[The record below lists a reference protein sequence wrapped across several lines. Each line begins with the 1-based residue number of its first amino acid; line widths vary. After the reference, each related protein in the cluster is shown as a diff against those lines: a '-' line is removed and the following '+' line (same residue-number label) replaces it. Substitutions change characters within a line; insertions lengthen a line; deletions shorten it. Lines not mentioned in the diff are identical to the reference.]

1 MKLWDIEVQRRKAI
15 EMGIVVDVKSKYV
28 SNLNAFARGINYYA
42 TSNLFLPEEYIKNTQ
57 SDVYMEW
64 TTD

>member
-1 MKLWDIEVQRRKAI
+1 
-15 EMGIVVDVKSKYV
+15 MGIVVEVKSKYV

-57 SDVYMEW
+57 SDVFVDW